1 MAVTFLPKEIPMS
14 TIAIIGGTGYAGGH
28 IASEAIDR
36 GHQVI
41 SVSRNAPTDPPAGVE
56 VRTGSIADDALV
68 ARLFA
73 DADVVVVAIHGAE
86 DGKPYL
92 VDFVPRLLELASEHK
107 TRLGFVGGAGSLHST
122 PGGPLVIDL
131 PDFPEEWK
139 AEAGSHKEVL
149 EALRAADTDADWFYV
164 SPAAFFGAHSPGE
177 RTGTYRL
184 GDDDLVTDA
193 DGNSAI
199 SGDDFAIAFVDE
211 IEKPA
216 HHQARFTVAY

>member
-28 IASEAIDR
+28 IATEAVSR

-41 SVSRNAPTDPPAGVE
+41 SVSRNAPADPPAGVE
-56 VRTGSIADDALV
+56 VRTGSIEDDALV
-68 ARLFA
+68 SKLFA
-73 DADVVVVAIHGAE
+73 DADVVIVAIHGSL

-92 VDFVPRLLELASEHK
+92 VDFVPRLLDLASEHG
-107 TRLGFVGGAGSLHST
+107 TRLAFVGGAGSLRST
-122 PGGPLVIDL
+122 PGGPLVIEL
-131 PDFPEEWK
+131 PEFPEEWK
-139 AEAGSHKEVL
+139 AEAGSHKQVL

-164 SPAAFFGAHSPGE
+164 SPAALFGAHSPGE
-177 RTGTYRL
+177 RTGAYRL
-184 GDDDLVTDA
+184 GGDDLVA
-193 DGNSAI
+193 DDEGNSAI